1 MQTTDEGSIPSG
13 STTFRQS
20 GRSVRHPFE
29 ARISRIQLPGLAPG
43 YNGVMDILISVELLR
58 RICQAFLD
66 MQEQG
71 AVCHDESL
79 MEDLDKEIAKSD
91 SQ

>member
-1 MQTTDEGSIPSG
+1 
-13 STTFRQS
+13 
-20 GRSVRHPFE
+20 
-29 ARISRIQLPGLAPG
+29 
-43 YNGVMDILISVELLR
+43 MDILISVELLR